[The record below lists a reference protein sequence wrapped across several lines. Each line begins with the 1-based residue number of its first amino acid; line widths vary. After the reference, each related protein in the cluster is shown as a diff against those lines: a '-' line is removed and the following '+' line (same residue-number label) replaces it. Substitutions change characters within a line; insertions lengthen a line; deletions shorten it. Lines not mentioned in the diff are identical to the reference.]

1 MSRESSKENFMP
13 VGTQKKSVKSYI
25 RWFDGVWERVAS
37 RYGCDVKKTF
47 DGRIF
52 VKHQIF
58 VKYLLVGERFGVWE
72 RVANR

>member
-1 MSRESSKENFMP
+1 MKHQIF
-13 VGTQKKSVKSYI
+13 VKYLLRGERS
-25 RWFDGVWERVAS
+25 GVWERVAN